1 MLTYITKLERCVAFA
16 LHCAFSARFFVENMA
31 HRRYLNWCVVRFIFH
46 VNMFFKNRH
55 ILNRNYLTINIQF
68 VRHGII
74 DFIDAANKGKFSKFY
89 KKIEIK
95 CDEMTIM

>member
-1 MLTYITKLERCVAFA
+1 MNHYNF
-16 LHCAFSARFFVENMA
+16 
-31 HRRYLNWCVVRFIFH
+31 
-46 VNMFFKNRH
+46 
-55 ILNRNYLTINIQF
+55 YLTINIQF

-74 DFIDAANKGKFSKFY
+74 DFIDAPNKGKFSKFY